1 MPSDDESSNNT
12 LYLSGDEW
20 LQSTGEDEG
29 SLNSVIQPCQVEPI
43 ALLMWKNET

>member
-20 LQSTGEDEG
+20 LQSTEDEG
-29 SLNSVIQPCQVEPI
+29 SLNSIIQPCQVEPI